1 MSQSVEQNSLCWGV
15 TSTLFKCFCFRPI
28 VIVWMPVWNWSTVE
42 ELWVPPR
49 QSLVCAPSAVCETG
63 FKTKILIQ
71 TKKIMKTSRGF
82 LSFLTNGD
90 LNKIWLKRQK
100 DAAWACQRIT
110 YWTCSTFRDKLHSGQ
125 PKHLTVHLGKWSRW
139 WYLLSAQRLMG
150 SLQATWLSPMHSTYP
165 K

>member
-42 ELWVPPR
+42 ELRVPPR
-49 QSLVCAPSAVCETG
+49 QSLVCAPSAICETG

-100 DAAWACQRIT
+100 MQHELVR
-110 YWTCSTFRDKLHSGQ
+110 
-125 PKHLTVHLGKWSRW
+125 
-139 WYLLSAQRLMG
+139 G
-150 SLQATWLSPMHSTYP
+150 SLIEPAQLSETSSIQGSLSTLQYTWESGLDGGTCCLHRGSWAVCRPRG
-165 K
+165 